1 VGAINHPDLTPDLED
16 TIMVRTKTSKP
27 DTSDVQ
33 ASVDMLNEVETVTE
47 SRGVALL
54 ATVKTGAQAA
64 QQAAAQVGPA
74 VGNGL
79 RAAAYQG
86 IYSVAYGLTFG
97 VLMAGKV
104 IPVSGFIT
112 NAVNDG
118 NSAAK
123 VAFNEREARL
133 QTQAEEAQVALN
145 A

>member
-1 VGAINHPDLTPDLED
+1 
-16 TIMVRTKTSKP
+16 
-27 DTSDVQ
+27 
-33 ASVDMLNEVETVTE
+33 
-47 SRGVALL
+47 
-54 ATVKTGAQAA
+54 
-64 QQAAAQVGPA
+64 
-74 VGNGL
+74 
-79 RAAAYQG
+79 
-86 IYSVAYGLTFG
+86 VAYGLTFG